1 MKRQKGE
8 GSITQLPNG
17 TFRIRVETQPINGK
31 RQWLSETTQTKTDA
45 VKVLKKL
52 QRIKEDQQLRQTTEE
67 QSIGHYIEPYLLSRR
82 AEGVKE
88 SSLQAIRGELDR
100 MSSYFGMLSLDKITI
115 QTAEKYLIT
124 VQQRGVSKQ
133 TYNVYLSHIKG
144 FFEWLSDRDIIEKDV
159 FKRFKPL
166 KNRGKLKKNL

>member
-52 QRIKEDQQLRQTTEE
+52 QRIK
-67 QSIGHYIEPYLLSRR
+67 
-82 AEGVKE
+82 
-88 SSLQAIRGELDR
+88 
-100 MSSYFGMLSLDKITI
+100 
-115 QTAEKYLIT
+115 
-124 VQQRGVSKQ
+124 
-133 TYNVYLSHIKG
+133 
-144 FFEWLSDRDIIEKDV
+144 
-159 FKRFKPL
+159 
-166 KNRGKLKKNL
+166 